1 MDIKPPQNQYQNN
14 QVPQPGY
21 QPPNQF
27 NRQQQ
32 IQTPP
37 LPQVSPAS
45 NMKHANKFIFGYI
58 GLVVL
63 AVAVAGVYYWQ
74 HGLVTNAN
82 STIASQKSQIS
93 DLNKQLDTANKN
105 LTSLKSAA
113 SSVVANPSS
122 ATTTF
127 KLTDIGITLNNVPST
142 LSGLNQNYTAST
154 TSSVLSTASLTSA
167 DANCGPTKGTGIGM
181 ITKTTGTY
189 DSKTDTL
196 ETNESFVKQFTG
208 FYVTYTKPSTSCSTV
223 AATNTI
229 QTTQSGLLQTLLS
242 TPANVT
248 AL

>member
-14 QVPQPGY
+14 QMPQPGY

-32 IQTPP
+32 FQTPP
-37 LPQVSPAS
+37 APVITPAS

-63 AVAVAGVYYWQ
+63 AVTVAGVYYWQ
-74 HGLVTNAN
+74 HGLVTKAN
-82 STIASQKSQIS
+82 STISSQQSQIS
-93 DLNKQLDTANKN
+93 DLKNQLSVANKN
-105 LTSLKSAA
+105 LVALKSTA
-113 SSVVANPSS
+113 SSSIASPSS
-122 ATTTF
+122 TTATF
-127 KLTDIGITLNNVPST
+127 KLTDIGITLNNVPTT
-142 LSGLNQNYTAST
+142 LSGLSQNYTAAT
-154 TSSVLSTASLTSA
+154 TASVLSTASLTTA

-196 ETNESFVKQFTG
+196 ETNEIFVKQFTG
-208 FYVTYTKPSTSCSTV
+208 FYVTYTKPSTTCSTL

-229 QTTQSGLLQTLLS
+229 QSTQATLLQTLLS